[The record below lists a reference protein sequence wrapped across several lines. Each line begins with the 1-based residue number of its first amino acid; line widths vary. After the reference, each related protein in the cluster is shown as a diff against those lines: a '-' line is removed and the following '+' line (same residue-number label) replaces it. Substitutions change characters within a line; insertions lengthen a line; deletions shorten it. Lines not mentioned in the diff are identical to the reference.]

1 MICSKCG
8 GKVGSIPMKTSMALK
23 DIATF
28 VINAIV
34 VSGNL
39 SMDLLKILVML

>member
-8 GKVGSIPMKTSMALK
+8 GKVGSTSMASK

-39 SMDLLKILVML
+39 SMDLLKILVTLGF